1 MFQLDDKFLQDVGLA
16 QLPPDQKQAFL
27 EQVYASLEERVGIR
41 LSEGLSD
48 AQLEEF
54 EGIIDRKQEKID
66 AWLAVY
72 APQYTAD
79 PIFQRIQQ
87 ATGLQPDDVA
97 LRSEFAATKWLEVN
111 RPNYRDVV
119 AQVMNELKAEI
130 MQNRDAIMGSVQQVP
145 QQPPLDQQQPP
156 MAA

>member
-16 QLPPDQKQAFL
+16 GLPADQKQAFL
-27 EQVYASLEERVGIR
+27 EQVYASLEERVGVR

-87 ATGLQPDDVA
+87 ATGLQPDDLA

-130 MQNRDAIMGSVQQVP
+130 TQNRDAILGSAQAP
-145 QQPPLDQQQPP
+145 QQLPADQQQPP

>member
-27 EQVYASLEERVGIR
+27 EQVYASLEERVGVR

-54 EGIIDRKQEKID
+54 EGIIDRKQEKIG
-66 AWLAVY
+66 AGLSAY
-72 APQYTAD
+72 APQYAAD

-130 MQNRDAIMGSVQQVP
+130 AQNRDVILGTV
-145 QQPPLDQQQPP
+145 QQQPP
-156 MAA
+156 AAA

>member
-27 EQVYASLEERVGIR
+27 EQVYSSLEERVGVR

-54 EGIIDRKQEKID
+54 EGIIDRKPEKVD
-66 AWLAVY
+66 AWLMVY
-72 APQYTAD
+72 APQYPSD
-79 PIFQRIQQ
+79 EVFQRIQQ
-87 ATGLQPDDVA
+87 ATGLQPTDSA
-97 LRSEFAATKWLEVN
+97 LKAEFAATKWLEVN

-119 AQVMNELKAEI
+119 AQVMTELKAEI
-130 MQNRDAIMGSVQQVP
+130 AQNRDAILGSVQQGTAD
-145 QQPPLDQQQPP
+145 QSQPP
-156 MAA
+156 AAA

>member
-16 QLPPDQKQAFL
+16 QLPADQKQAFL
-27 EQVYASLEERVGIR
+27 EQVYASLEERVGVR

-87 ATGLQPDDVA
+87 ATGLQPEDLA

-130 MQNRDAIMGSVQQVP
+130 MQNRDAIMGSVQQPVD
-145 QQPPLDQQQPP
+145 QSQQQPP
-156 MAA
+156 TAA